1 MIQNAMM
8 IFNRYYSNYRA
19 TNSSHLLNDLGNVDV
34 SNLPRVNPD
43 WLAGFS
49 DGEASFYVMVGRQAK
64 PRVELSFFIKQAK
77 ESASAL
83 FAIKEFFGKGSIR
96 WDDSQH
102 KYLRYEIRSHDAI
115 TSTIIPFFEKHP
127 LGTSKMSLLFRF

>member
-49 DGEASFYVMVGRQAK
+49 DGVRWERSSSRKIFDLSDILCDGRA
-64 PRVELSFFIKQAK
+64 A
-77 ESASAL
+77 
-83 FAIKEFFGKGSIR
+83 GKTGSPEG
-96 WDDSQH
+96 SV
-102 KYLRYEIRSHDAI
+102 S
-115 TSTIIPFFEKHP
+115 S
-127 LGTSKMSLLFRF
+127 